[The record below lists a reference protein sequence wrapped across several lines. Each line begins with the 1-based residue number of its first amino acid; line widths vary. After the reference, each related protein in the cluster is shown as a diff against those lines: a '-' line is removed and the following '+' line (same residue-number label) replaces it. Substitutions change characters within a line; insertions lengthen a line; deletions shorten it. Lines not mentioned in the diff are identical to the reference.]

1 MSVRNQL
8 KWAEVSK
15 NPPYYLVYFKD
26 ERTVPVIKAAS
37 IVEDSSKLEPGSLS
51 HVKER
56 KVVYDGVVVTSGTK
70 DDVVNVEE
78 QFLNG
83 VYSPDFIE
91 KSSDSSDNDTD
102 WDGLSCE
109 NINEREGVSG
119 DKQVDELATTS
130 KRKRNDTYKGNQP
143 KRPKVV
149 MSSVATASSS
159 SVLPLVKVETPQSL
173 HQASSTPLSSV
184 LASSSSYNGTRSF
197 DVDACMSDNTQPPP
211 FSIDNEMINSLMV
224 RIDKLERQNNLCLS
238 QCSLVMNHLF
248 GRMAIPSVLQESPL
262 DLPHNNANKASVSA
276 ISHLSPASLQP
287 PVATIRS
294 VVTESSLEQEPVIT
308 QASIASHI
316 GATMTSQPAPA
327 TPPSHPVAP
336 VTPPVPVTPPILVTS
351 PDPVAVITPPAA
363 GQQSLGESVLPVPV
377 TPCSNYED
385 NLNDPDE
392 VIRKYPKLNSVVHAG
407 RLAVRLATEAY
418 FGDDVLRKCTVYG

>member
-26 ERTVPVIKAAS
+26 ERTVSVIKAAS
-37 IVEDSSKLEPGSLS
+37 IVEDSSKLEPGSLC

-83 VYSPDFIE
+83 VYNPDFIE
-91 KSSDSSDNDTD
+91 VSSDSSDNDTD

-109 NINEREGVSG
+109 NINEKEGVSG
-119 DKQVDELATTS
+119 GKQVDELAATS
-130 KRKRNDTYKGNQP
+130 KRKRNDIYQGNQP
-143 KRPKVV
+143 KRPKGSNKGKQNDKKEETKKKEQQSKVTINAVSPLVV

-159 SVLPLVKVETPQSL
+159 SLLPVVSNISEAPTSLEVATSSGMAAPLPLNEASLVPLNNSEGPLYSSSCNSSPGSPLLPSRISVHFRGYYQHTVNIHSYYLEVETPQSL

-184 LASSSSYNGTRSF
+184 LASSSSYNGTR
-197 DVDACMSDNTQPPP
+197 
-211 FSIDNEMINSLMV
+211 I
-224 RIDKLERQNNLCLS
+224 
-238 QCSLVMNHLF
+238 
-248 GRMAIPSVLQESPL
+248 LQESPL
-262 DLPHNNANKASVSA
+262 YLPHNNANKASISA
-276 ISHLSPASLQP
+276 ISHLPPASLQP

-294 VVTESSLEQEPVIT
+294 VVTESALEQEPVIT
-308 QASIASHI
+308 QASIASHL

-336 VTPPVPVTPPILVTS
+336 VTPPILVTS
-351 PDPVAVITPPAA
+351 PDPVAVITRAA
-363 GQQSLGESVLPVPV
+363 GQQ
-377 TPCSNYED
+377 
-385 NLNDPDE
+385 
-392 VIRKYPKLNSVVHAG
+392 
-407 RLAVRLATEAY
+407 
-418 FGDDVLRKCTVYG
+418 

>member
-26 ERTVPVIKAAS
+26 ERTVPVIKAAC
-37 IVEDSSKLEPGSLS
+37 IVEDSSKLEPGSLC

-78 QFLNG
+78 QFLIG
-83 VYSPDFIE
+83 VYNPDFIE
-91 KSSDSSDNDTD
+91 ESSDSSDNDTD

-109 NINEREGVSG
+109 NINEREGMSG
-119 DKQVDELATTS
+119 DKQVDELAATS
-130 KRKRNDTYKGNQP
+130 KWKRNDIYKGNQP
-143 KRPKVV
+143 KRPKGSNKGKQNVKKKETMKKV

-159 SVLPLVKVETPQSL
+159 SVLPVVKVETPQSL
-173 HQASSTPLSSV
+173 HQASSTPISSV

-211 FSIDNEMINSLMV
+211 FSIDNEMMNSLMV
-224 RIDKLERQNNLCLS
+224 QIDKLERENILCLS
-238 QCSLVMNHLF
+238 QYSLVMNHLF
-248 GRMAIPSVLQESPL
+248 GRMGT
-262 DLPHNNANKASVSA
+262 
-276 ISHLSPASLQP
+276 ISHLPPASLQP

-294 VVTESSLEQEPVIT
+294 VVTESALEQEPVIT
-308 QASIASHI
+308 QASIASHL
-316 GATMTSQPAPA
+316 GAAMTSQPAPA

-336 VTPPVPVTPPILVTS
+336 VTPPVPVTPILVTS
-351 PDPVAVITPPAA
+351 PDPVAVITHAA
-363 GQQSLGESVLPVPV
+363 GQQSLGKSVLPVPV

>member
-15 NPPYYLVYFKD
+15 NL
-26 ERTVPVIKAAS
+26 
-37 IVEDSSKLEPGSLS
+37 EDSSKLEPGSLC

-83 VYSPDFIE
+83 VYNPDFIE
-91 KSSDSSDNDTD
+91 VSSDSSDNDTD

-109 NINEREGVSG
+109 NINEKEGVSG
-119 DKQVDELATTS
+119 GKQVDELAATS
-130 KRKRNDTYKGNQP
+130 KRKRNDICEDIQIVNYQGNQP
-143 KRPKVV
+143 KRPKGSNKGKQNDKKEETKKKEQQSKVTINAVSPLVV

-159 SVLPLVKVETPQSL
+159 SLLPVVSNISEAPTSLEVATSSGMAAPLPLNEASLVPLNNSEGPLYSSSCNSSPGSPLLPSRISVHFRGYYQHTVNIHSYYLEVETPQSL

-184 LASSSSYNGTRSF
+184 LASSSSYNGTR
-197 DVDACMSDNTQPPP
+197 
-211 FSIDNEMINSLMV
+211 I
-224 RIDKLERQNNLCLS
+224 
-238 QCSLVMNHLF
+238 
-248 GRMAIPSVLQESPL
+248 LQESPL
-262 DLPHNNANKASVSA
+262 YLPHNNANKASISA
-276 ISHLSPASLQP
+276 ISHLPPASLQP

-294 VVTESSLEQEPVIT
+294 VVTESALEQEPVIT
-308 QASIASHI
+308 QASIASHL

-336 VTPPVPVTPPILVTS
+336 VTPPILVTS
-351 PDPVAVITPPAA
+351 PDPVAVITRAA
-363 GQQSLGESVLPVPV
+363 GQQ
-377 TPCSNYED
+377 
-385 NLNDPDE
+385 
-392 VIRKYPKLNSVVHAG
+392 
-407 RLAVRLATEAY
+407 
-418 FGDDVLRKCTVYG
+418 